1 MLIIRRISDGVM
13 PVDKTSILQVQ
24 EILKTRFPDLREE
37 EIDLISEHLKNPLK
51 FRFRSTLI
59 VAENRK
65 GVVQGFAMVLY
76 ASDLNFCYLD
86 YVAAKKDIVIS
97 GIGSSLYES
106 VREYARELG
115 ATGIFFECLPDEPGV
130 CKNESLIEQNR
141 QRLKFYERFGAFPI
155 INTLYETPV
164 IREEDECPPY
174 LVCDLL
180 SPGSTLSRKEAQ
192 KIIRAIL
199 ERKYAYLCPEN
210 YIKGVVDSVTDDPVQ
225 FRPPRYVKKYTAVQ
239 PTPGGNHT
247 KLISLIV
254 NDKHSIHHVRDRG
267 YVESPVRISSILTE
281 LHKSGLF
288 FEIPVTSF
296 SEDHIRKIHEKKY
309 IDYFKRVCEKL
320 PEGKSIYPYVFPVRN
335 NSRAPADDSVLAGY
349 YCIDTFTPLNRNAF
363 LAAKRAVD
371 CCLTGSVRLLD
382 GKSVAYALVR
392 PPGHHAEKKVF
403 GGFCYFNSGAIAANF
418 LSRYGKVAMLDVDYH
433 HGNGQQDIFY
443 DRKDVL
449 TISIHGHPSFA
460 YPYFC
465 GFAEEK
471 GEGEGLGFNVN
482 YPMKEQITGD
492 EYRGVL
498 EKALSRV
505 KRFKPSYLMVLLG
518 LDTAKGDPTGTWSF
532 SSKDFYKNGN
542 LIGNLK
548 IPTLVVQEGGYRNR
562 VLGINARHFF
572 QGFHDAINNKQA

>member
-1 MLIIRRISDGVM
+1 MLIIRRISDGAM
-13 PVDKTSILQVQ
+13 PVDKIAIEQVQ
-24 EILKTRFPDLREE
+24 EILKTRFPDLRKE
-37 EIDLISEHLKNPLK
+37 EIDLIPEHLKNPIK
-51 FRFRSTLI
+51 FRFRSTLL

-65 GVVQGFAMVLY
+65 GVVQGFAMILY
-76 ASDLNFCYLD
+76 ASDLNFCFLD
-86 YVAAKKDIVIS
+86 FVASKKDIVVS
-97 GIGSSLYES
+97 GIGSSLYQS

-130 CKNESLIEQNR
+130 CKNEPLIEQNR

-155 INTLYETPV
+155 INTLYETTVKP
-164 IREEDECPPY
+164 EEDECPPY

-180 SPGSTLSRKEAQ
+180 SPGSTLSKNEAQ
-192 KIIRAIL
+192 RIIRAIL
-199 ERKYAYLCPEN
+199 ERKYAYLCPEK
-210 YIKGVVDSVTDDPVQ
+210 YIKEVVDSVTDDPVQ
-225 FRPPRYVKKYTAVQ
+225 FRPPRYVKKYVVAAS
-239 PTPGGNHT
+239 TPNGKPS
-247 KLISLIV
+247 KLITLIV
-254 NDKHSIHHVRDRG
+254 NDKHAIHHVRDRG

-281 LHKSGLF
+281 LQKSGLF
-288 FEIPVTSF
+288 REIPVTSF
-296 SEDHIRKIHEKKY
+296 SEDNIRQIHEKKY

-335 NSRAPADDSVLAGY
+335 TTRAPADDSVLAGY

-371 CCLTGSVRLLD
+371 CCLTGSTKLLE
-382 GKSVAYALVR
+382 GGGTVYALVR

-443 DRKDVL
+443 NRKDVL
-449 TISIHGHPSFA
+449 TVSIHGHPSFA

-465 GFAEEK
+465 GFAQEK
-471 GEGEGLGFNVN
+471 GEGEGLGFNIN
-482 YPMKEQITGD
+482 YPLKEQLTAE
-492 EYRGVL
+492 EYLRVL
-498 EKALSRV
+498 EQALSRI
-505 KRFKPSYLMVLLG
+505 KRFNPSYLVVLLG
-518 LDTAKGDPTGTWSF
+518 LDTAKGDPTGTWSLA
-532 SSKDFYKNGN
+532 SKDFYRNGN
-542 LIGNLK
+542 LIGKLK

-572 QGFHDAINNKQA
+572 QGFHEAMNNK